1 MAMSSPDPPYVR
13 MHSMFAK
20 RLPDPHSS
28 MFGFRFSDGKTDL
41 SWSVMICVDL
51 FMVPLYVF
59 LARREAVLVG
69 LGNVDGYD
77 DCVCAHNFPAKQQ
90 QDQQRSGAYG
100 RRKQD
105 EAMHCICMY
114 LWLWLSIYH
123 VGQNSSTLGLWYR
136 SIIQNWSNIWIQFIK
151 HVNWIQLGINMY

>member
-1 MAMSSPDPPYVR
+1 
-13 MHSMFAK
+13 
-20 RLPDPHSS
+20 
-28 MFGFRFSDGKTDL
+28 
-41 SWSVMICVDL
+41 MICDDL

-69 LGNVDGYD
+69 LGNVDDYD
-77 DCVCAHNFPAKQQ
+77 DCVCAHSFPAKQQ

-114 LWLWLSIYH
+114 L
-123 VGQNSSTLGLWYR
+123 
-136 SIIQNWSNIWIQFIK
+136 
-151 HVNWIQLGINMY
+151 